1 MTRETCPCPVCSGT
15 GRLPAG
21 DYRYKA
27 VTAGYDPET
36 DTLPCRN
43 CGGQTMYGKPTG
55 QSFLR
60 DDGTPCTHE
69 YTTRNLGRCYN
80 QYTCKHC
87 GYSYSIDSGD

>member
-15 GRLPAG
+15 GRRPAG
-21 DYRYKA
+21 DYRYKE
-27 VTAGYDPET
+27 VTAGFDRET
-36 DTLPCRN
+36 DTLPCNN

-69 YTTRNLGRCYN
+69 YTTTNLGRCYN
-80 QYTCKHC
+80 RYTCKHC